1 MREPVV
7 AGRFYEGW
15 EKGLRRQ
22 IENCY
27 RHNLGP
33 GALPTVKQG
42 APSSPIGWVVPHAGY
57 MYSGPIAAH
66 SYSDMASH
74 GVPPTVIVFGT
85 QHHMTRT
92 VAVTLEDHLTPIG
105 VCRVDPELTSAVAKG
120 PIEVNDYVHMGEHS
134 LEVQLPFLLHLR
146 PDVRIV
152 PIAVGM
158 VDHATAAEVGKI
170 VRAAFKGKPIVAVAS
185 TDLTHH
191 DFVST
196 ATKKDVEWL
205 AARDRLAIDR
215 ILALDPKGLHD
226 VVIDKGI
233 TMCGMPPVM
242 AMMETIQPTKASLL
256 KYACSAEVAPSDYVV
271 GYASIRVQH

>member
-33 GALPTVKQG
+33 GALPTVKEG
-42 APSSPIGWVVPHAGY
+42 APSSPVGWVVPHAGY

-66 SYSDMASH
+66 SYSDMASR

-158 VDHATAAEVGKI
+158 IDHATAAEVGRI

-185 TDLTHH
+185 TDMTHH

-196 ATKKDVEWL
+196 ATKKDIEWL

-242 AMMETIQPTKASLL
+242 AMMETVQPTRASLL

-271 GYASIRVQH
+271 GYASIRVEH